1 MQPTSYPLRYLFLY
15 VPFLLALLFESKPH
29 AAYLI
34 AYAGSYFIFYLS
46 YSGHLKKLPNDL
58 PIAEQLLRPIFLLQI
73 IFAGYMACTSIFYY
87 FNALGYQ
94 YGNYVGSKFFRGDIV
109 YTAIAKVQ
117 SYYVLGHAAFVHGI
131 LVSMRYPI
139 VKKHSLFTH
148 SMSNLLLAISLVCL
162 PLSYAFG
169 RIGGLN
175 QFSVQLSGLSFVAGT
190 IALAFSLREKKKT
203 NILIAATLFGI
214 NFIQALGSGF
224 KEPIIIAV
232 LLLGVYLFP
241 VYGKKVVPIFG
252 TLLVILFFILPTFI
266 GNFRQLAASG
276 YTAMEARDQSIDA
289 FLEDEDLAASLQEDN
304 WAFLTMRLSEMD
316 MFIKYTNS
324 TPYYVPHYRFTLV
337 KQAFETLVPRILWP
351 SKPIIET
358 QVMERVYKSGVI
370 VRGSA
375 VSAKPAFIV
384 DCYLSGGMLGIFI
397 GLFLY
402 GYIAQWIS
410 EKAEQYFA
418 GYFLGTAVIFAGL
431 FQILWRGN
439 SFEFIF
445 NAVFWSYITM
455 YIIYTIF
462 KARGILSKTN

>member
-15 VPFLLALLFESKPH
+15 APFLLALLFESKPH
-29 AAYLI
+29 VSYLV

-58 PIAEQLLRPIFLLQI
+58 PITEQLLRPIFLLQI

-87 FNALGYQ
+87 LNALGFQ

-117 SYYVLGHAAFVHGI
+117 TYYVLGHAAFVHGI
-131 LVSMRYPI
+131 LVAMRYPI
-139 VKKHSLFTH
+139 EKKHTLFTH
-148 SMSNLLLAISLVCL
+148 SMSNLLLAISLICL

-203 NILIAATLFGI
+203 NILIAGTLFGI
-214 NFIQALGSGF
+214 NLIQALGSGF
-224 KEPIIIAV
+224 KEPIIISV

-252 TLLVILFFILPTFI
+252 VLLVALFFILPTFI
-266 GNFRQLAASG
+266 NNFRQLAASG
-276 YTAMEARDQSIDA
+276 YTAMEARDQSIDVL
-289 FLEDEDLAASLQEDN
+289 LEDENLVTNLQDDN

-316 MFIKYTNS
+316 MFIKYVNS
-324 TPYYVPHYRFTLV
+324 TPYYVPYYRFTLV
-337 KQAFETLVPRILWP
+337 QQAFKTLVPRALWS
-351 SKPIIET
+351 SKPDMEM

-370 VRGSA
+370 VRGTQ

-384 DCYLSGGMLGIFI
+384 DCYLSAGMLGIVI

-402 GYIAQWIS
+402 GYIAQWIAN
-410 EKAEQYFA
+410 KAEEYFA

-431 FQILWRGN
+431 FQIFWRGN
-439 SFEFIF
+439 SLEFMF
-445 NAVFWSYITM
+445 NAIFWSFITM
-455 YIIYTIF
+455 YIIYVIL
-462 KARGILSKTN
+462 KARGILSKTK

>member
-15 VPFLLALLFESKPH
+15 VPFLLALLFENKPH
-29 AAYLI
+29 VSYLV

-87 FNALGYQ
+87 LNALGFQ

-117 SYYVLGHAAFVHGI
+117 IYYVLGHASLVHGI
-131 LVSMRYPI
+131 LVGMRYPI
-139 VKKHSLFTH
+139 KKKHTLFTH

-175 QFSVQLSGLSFVAGT
+175 QFSIQLSGLSFVAGT

-203 NILIAATLFGI
+203 NILIAGALFGI
-214 NFIQALGSGF
+214 NLMQALGSGF

-241 VYGKKVVPIFG
+241 IYGKKIVPIFG
-252 TLLVILFFILPTFI
+252 VLLVALFFILPTFI
-266 GNFRQLAASG
+266 NNFRQLASSG
-276 YTAMEARDQSIDA
+276 YTAMEARDQSIDVL
-289 FLEDEDLAASLQEDN
+289 LEDEDLVTNLQDDN

-324 TPYYVPHYRFTLV
+324 TPYYVPYYHFTLV
-337 KQAFETLVPRILWP
+337 QQAFKTLIPRALW
-351 SKPIIET
+351 SAKPDMEM

-370 VRGSA
+370 QRGMS

-384 DCYLSGGMLGIFI
+384 DCYLSAGMLGIFI

-402 GYIAQWIS
+402 GYIAQWIAN
-410 EKAEQYFA
+410 KAEEYFA
-418 GYFLGTAVIFAGL
+418 GYFLGTAVMFAGL
-431 FQILWRGN
+431 FQIFWRGN
-439 SFEFIF
+439 SLEFMF
-445 NAVFWSYITM
+445 NAIFWSFITM
-455 YIIYTIF
+455 YIIYVIL
-462 KARGILSKTN
+462 KARGILSKTS